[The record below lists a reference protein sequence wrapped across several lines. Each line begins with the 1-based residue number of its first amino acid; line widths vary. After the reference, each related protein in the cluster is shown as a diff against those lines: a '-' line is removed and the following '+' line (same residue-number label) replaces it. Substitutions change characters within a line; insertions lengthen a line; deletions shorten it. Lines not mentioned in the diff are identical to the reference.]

1 MSRPS
6 QSSDTRDD
14 IEARELTEEV
24 ATTVTAFKTRL
35 DDDTT
40 IVSAY
45 SQSVIDPV
53 SKVNENESRLRR
65 ERDAALCTVGEQK
78 RKLNNLYTKIG
89 QLWEENDALKENTTT
104 SKDQEKSTEEL
115 CGACRV
121 KDAEIAQL
129 HEQIDSAGE
138 SSEES
143 KEMGSRT
150 QECNLALI
158 EAKTDPDEDTAQTGL
173 RIAYFKAEEELR
185 TKDLAHAAEIVKIK
199 EEHGILATRLYE
211 EVRDARTT
219 TNEEHAERLCTQEQL
234 SSIAKELSNTKKQ
247 LFDSEEQY
255 QILYDIIPKPGG
267 GRMAKPPLP
276 AIPLFSHN
284 GEVESSSPSVPRAS
298 SLVPT
303 DHSHRSHSQDKE
315 ASSTP
320 SHISN
325 GSKSSRDQHT
335 LERTCDATRAP
346 PSSTPPK
353 RVIDQ
358 VDDAASPAP
367 ISKRG
372 PGRPRKVTSTH
383 YNPRAHPPPESETP
397 STIVVDKPS
406 HKLDQDQLSIQ
417 RPKKRRTLGFGPYKP
432 KLSSAD
438 DIPWLFCVAGEGEG
452 IRYHTLDDLSPEA
465 QAIVTERFQYWF
477 SASNNAQYNP
487 ADTYHHN
494 DYARMVKEGNRLANV
509 GAGCVQ
515 NMVFAKGRPSKT
527 AKQTGEHE
535 ACGSCQSKGSPC
547 VRMILHDGNPVLCWY
562 RQGSVMSSITTWQ
575 DAAYWIKQRSSTIEE
590 PEPEPLQSTDLA
602 EPPVVPHKKW
612 CNVERYALW
621 RCINKW
627 CKEHGVDAFT
637 QAKFNLAT
645 CSNFADQ
652 IKTDCGAQ
660 GKESDRS
667 AESVRA
673 QFRGALRPLD
683 PTEPNKPITELADRA
698 EKLRAKIESGDY
710 VSVDERYPEAAINIP
725 GDDKSDAGL

>member
-14 IEARELTEEV
+14 FEARELTQEV
-24 ATTVTAFKTRL
+24 TTTVTASKTRL

-40 IVSAY
+40 VVSAY

-53 SKVNENESRLRR
+53 SKVNESESRLRR

-89 QLWEENDALKENTTT
+89 QLWEENDALKDNTTT
-104 SKDQEKSTEEL
+104 LKDQEKSTEEL

-121 KDAEIAQL
+121 KDTEIAQL
-129 HEQIDSAGE
+129 HEQLDSAGE
-138 SSEES
+138 LFEES
-143 KEMGSRT
+143 KYIGSRA
-150 QECNLALI
+150 QECNLALSMKTDALFI
-158 EAKTDPDEDTAQTGL
+158 TAVEAKTDPDEDAAQAGL
-173 RIAYFKAEEELR
+173 RIAYYKAEEELR
-185 TKDLAHAAEIVKIK
+185 TKDLAHAAEIAKIK
-199 EEHGILATRLYE
+199 EEHDILATRLHE
-211 EVRDARTT
+211 EVRNARTT
-219 TNEEHAERLCTQEQL
+219 TNKEHAEKLCTQEQL
-234 SSIAKELSNTKKQ
+234 SNITQELSDTKKQ

-255 QILYDIIPKPGG
+255 RILYDIIPKPGG
-267 GRMAKPPLP
+267 A
-276 AIPLFSHN
+276 
-284 GEVESSSPSVPRAS
+284 
-298 SLVPT
+298 
-303 DHSHRSHSQDKE
+303 
-315 ASSTP
+315 
-320 SHISN
+320 
-325 GSKSSRDQHT
+325 

-397 STIVVDKPS
+397 STFVVNKPS
-406 HKLDQDQLSIQ
+406 HKLDQDQLSTQ

-477 SASNNAQYNP
+477 SASSNAQYNLS
-487 ADTYHHN
+487 DTYHHN
-494 DYARMVKEGNRLANV
+494 DYAKMVKEGNRLANV

-515 NMVFAKGRPSKT
+515 NMVLAKGRPSKT

-535 ACGSCQSKGSPC
+535 ACDSCQSKGSPC

-575 DAAYWIKQRSSTIEE
+575 DAAYWIKQRSSRVEE
-590 PEPEPLQSTDLA
+590 PA
-602 EPPVVPHKKW
+602 EPPVVPRKRW
-612 CNVERYALW
+612 CTVERYALW

-637 QAKFNLAT
+637 AQFNQATYLH
-645 CSNFADQ
+645 FAEQ

-667 AESVRA
+667 GQGVRG
-673 QFRGALRPLD
+673 QFTDALSPD
-683 PTEPNKPITELADRA
+683 PTLPNKPITELADRA
-698 EKLRAKIESGDY
+698 EKLKAKIERGDH
-710 VSVDERYPEAAINIP
+710 VSADERYPEAAIKIP
-725 GDDKSDAGL
+725 GDNKSDAGL